1 MKKLMLLAAG
11 IVASLAVVLAG
22 CTTAQQQT
30 FAELAANAKAQVA
43 KACAVV
49 QPTLLDLSASMP
61 SDANLKLLA
70 ADNGKLCAAAASLDV
85 ASAQGLVDTAIP
97 QAIGLVGLL
106 PLDPATQTTIRLA
119 LGGASIAL
127 SNWLAVY
134 GPSSSTAAPASGTS
148 AASAPTAAST
158 PLAGPVLQ

>member
-11 IVASLAVVLAG
+11 IVAPLFVVLAG

-30 FAELAANAKAQVA
+30 FADLAANAKVQVA

-61 SDANLKLLA
+61 GDANLKLLA
-70 ADNGKLCAAAASLDV
+70 ADNGRLCAAAASLD
-85 ASAQGLVDTAIP
+85 ASSAQGLVDTVIP

-106 PLDPATQTTIRLA
+106 PVDPATQGAIRLA

-134 GPSSSTAAPASGTS
+134 GAPSSTAAPGPAAPASTV
-148 AASAPTAAST
+148 AAT
-158 PLAGPVLQ
+158 PLAGEPIK

>member
-11 IVASLAVVLAG
+11 IVASLFVVLAG

-30 FAELAANAKAQVA
+30 FADLAANAKVQVA

-61 SDANLKLLA
+61 ADVNLKLLA
-70 ADNGKLCAAAASLDV
+70 TDNGRLCAAAASLD
-85 ASAQGLVDTAIP
+85 ASSAQDLVDTVIP

-106 PLDPATQTTIRLA
+106 PVDPATQGAIRLA

-134 GPSSSTAAPASGTS
+134 SAAAPGPAAPASTV
-148 AASAPTAAST
+148 AAT
-158 PLAGPVLQ
+158 PLAGEPLK